1 MSEKH
6 CFGQQ
11 RHELLSPY
19 NKSGKG
25 SQRNNILFLQVSH
38 LVSCSTRKAV
48 WVFWLKIPCPHAPF
62 GVIVNL
68 VMGLRGGPVVKT
80 LHSQCRRPGFNL
92 WSGSYIRSRVPHVMA
107 HPPQKKKNLVTQC
120 LFSVFSVL
128 QSRPWYASCS
138 TSQFCKEGKFDLAL
152 HLFMKV
158 KSNLTCG
165 LCLEVHG
172 EAQKH

>member
-92 WSGSYIRSRVPHVMA
+92 WSESYIRFRMPHVMA
-107 HPPQKKKNLVTQC
+107 HPPPKKIIWSPSA
-120 LFSVFSVL
+120 FSLSSPSSSQDPDTHPAPL
-128 QSRPWYASCS
+128 LNSAKKGNS
-138 TSQFCKEGKFDLAL
+138 T
-152 HLFMKV
+152 
-158 KSNLTCG
+158 
-165 LCLEVHG
+165 
-172 EAQKH
+172 